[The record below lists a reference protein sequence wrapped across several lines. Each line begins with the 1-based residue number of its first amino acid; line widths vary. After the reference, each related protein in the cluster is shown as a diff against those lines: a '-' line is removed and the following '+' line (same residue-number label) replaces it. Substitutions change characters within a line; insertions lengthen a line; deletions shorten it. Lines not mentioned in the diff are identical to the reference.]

1 MSLHPDDYLDGN
13 AVAGELS
20 RVFAIDV
27 TAAIG
32 QCAHCGTR
40 KRFAESHVYMH
51 GAGVVARCAVCEHV
65 LLRLVSIHQHVFLDT
80 RGITYLRLDTL
91 QSPEAR
97 TE

>member
-1 MSLHPDDYLDGN
+1 MSLHRDDYLDGN

-27 TAAIG
+27 TAAVG

-40 KRFAESHVYMH
+40 KRLAESHVYMH
-51 GAGVVARCAVCEHV
+51 GAGAVARCAVCENV
-65 LLRLVSIHQHVFLDT
+65 LLRLVSIHQDVFLDT
-80 RGITYLRLDTL
+80 RGMTYLRFETL
-91 QSPEAR
+91 HSPEAR